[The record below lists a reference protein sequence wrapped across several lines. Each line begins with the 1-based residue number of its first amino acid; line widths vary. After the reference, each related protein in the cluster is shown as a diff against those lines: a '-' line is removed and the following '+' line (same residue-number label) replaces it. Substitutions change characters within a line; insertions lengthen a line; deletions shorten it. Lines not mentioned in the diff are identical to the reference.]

1 MKQLI
6 KQIYFILLRQWVRY
20 KFARLSK
27 RLSCENI
34 KGVITTSQFV
44 GKLDGPHI
52 SA

>member
-27 RLSCENI
+27 RLSYEDI
-34 KGVITTSQFV
+34 EEGDRHFLIRY
-44 GKLDGPHI
+44 
-52 SA
+52 

>member
-27 RLSCENI
+27 RLGYEDI
-34 KGVITTSQFV
+34 EKGDRHFPIRY
-44 GKLDGPHI
+44 
-52 SA
+52 

>member
-27 RLSCENI
+27 RLSCEDVNGGDHHFPI
-34 KGVITTSQFV
+34 RR
-44 GKLDGPHI
+44 
-52 SA
+52 